1 MMVEVLIQLI
11 QMEWLEIL
19 LLSNVKMIIFFKI
32 ISIAIKLWK
41 PAKKEN
47 KKMKNV
53 LNAKKDFNYLK
64 TNVLQQFKDV
74 KLKIRKNVLNAIVDN
89 S

>member
-1 MMVEVLIQLI
+1 
-11 QMEWLEIL
+11 MEWLEIL
-19 LLSNVKMIIFFKI
+19 LFSNVKMIIFFKI

>member
-1 MMVEVLIQLI
+1 
-11 QMEWLEIL
+11 
-19 LLSNVKMIIFFKI
+19 MIIFFKI